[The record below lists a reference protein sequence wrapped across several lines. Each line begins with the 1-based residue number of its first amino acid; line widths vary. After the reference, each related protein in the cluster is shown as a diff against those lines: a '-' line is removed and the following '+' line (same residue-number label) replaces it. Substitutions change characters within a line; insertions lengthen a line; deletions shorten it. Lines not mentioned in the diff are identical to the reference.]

1 MVSRTKLDRT
11 IILEKATEFIDL
23 HGLDQL
29 SLNLL
34 AQELHIKP
42 PSLYNHFDGLQ
53 GVKQE
58 LAIYG
63 TEQLYVNMLPAAIGR
78 TGDEA
83 VRALS
88 RAYIDFAKIHPGLYD
103 ATNRIPDSTDKKLQ
117 DAQNAILN
125 LVVQVLQDYQLEEDM
140 IVHIVR
146 GLRSI
151 LHGFSSL
158 DRTGGFQMSVNLESS
173 FSILIDTFIEGIHS
187 MVQKQGRSD

>member
-11 IILEKATEFIDL
+11 IILEKATELIDL
-23 HGLDQL
+23 NGLDQL

-34 AQELHIKP
+34 AQELQIKP

-53 GVKQE
+53 DLKQE

-63 TEQLYVNMLPAAIGR
+63 TEKLYVNMLPAVIGR

-88 RAYIDFAKIHPGLYD
+88 RAYIEFVKVHPGLYD

-117 DAQNAILN
+117 DAQNALLN
-125 LVVQVLQDYQLEEDM
+125 LVVQVLQDYRLEEDM
-140 IVHIVR
+140 VVHIVR

-158 DRTGGFQMSVNLESS
+158 DRTGGFQMSVNLDSS